1 MNKAKLK
8 EICIDAFEEAEKES
22 MERTKQYYVCQ
33 VAREMWL
40 ALGNPNSSDKLHTNL
55 RDSLF
60 VLIRESFDEMLEKQN
75 DNQSSA

>member
-1 MNKAKLK
+1 
-8 EICIDAFEEAEKES
+8 

-33 VAREMWL
+33 VARKMWL

-75 DNQSSA
+75 EQS

>member
-22 MERTKQYYVCQ
+22 MERTKQYYVSQ
-33 VAREMWL
+33 VARKIWL

-75 DNQSSA
+75 EQS